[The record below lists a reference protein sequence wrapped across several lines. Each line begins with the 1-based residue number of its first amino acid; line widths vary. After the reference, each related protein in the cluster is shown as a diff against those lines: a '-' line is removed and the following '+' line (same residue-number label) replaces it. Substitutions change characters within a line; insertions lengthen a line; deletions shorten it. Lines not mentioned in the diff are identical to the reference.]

1 VVYFV
6 ACVVKEA
13 RDLSLL
19 SQLLKRLVD
28 LRLNPLSKM
37 LINPPAMLLA
47 ECLKHLLVWVGQVNF
62 KRH

>member
-1 VVYFV
+1 
-6 ACVVKEA
+6 
-13 RDLSLL
+13 L

-28 LRLNPLSKM
+28 LGLNPLSKM
-37 LINPPAMLLA
+37 LVNPPAMLLA